1 MENNTINL
9 EQLLELE
16 NYTDLLAETRSINQT
31 SPTPKTLFY
40 QAIAYYKL
48 DDHDH
53 AETLLE
59 EIYTQDPN
67 NEITTYLIITK
78 LKLSKPD
85 EANTLFKQLCK
96 TEIPNILLDI
106 QQNNQDMALNRCL
119 FLQSI
124 PIPIQPLSKLDPN
137 ATTESLVKDLHITD
151 AIKQLKAEKNT

>member
-9 EQLLELE
+9 DQLLESE
-16 NYTDLLAETRSINQT
+16 NYTDLLTETRSINQT

-48 DDHDH
+48 DDHEH

-96 TEIPNILLDI
+96 TEVPNILLDI
-106 QQNNQDMALNRCL
+106 QQNNLTMALNRCL

-124 PIPIQPLSKLDPN
+124 PIPIQPLSKSDPN
-137 ATTESLVKDLHITD
+137 ATIESLVKNLHITE
-151 AIKQLKAEKNT
+151 AIHQLKENKLT